1 MQLFIVDTRLILV
14 GYLTFILFTIV
25 NTLLN
30 MYRAPTVQKVF
41 RILELIAKRDKL
53 LTISDLSRELDI
65 SKSTVHGITRALESA
80 GAVVRDSKTKR
91 YTLGMTLFDLTRAG
105 HAHIDLKNLAR
116 PVIED
121 LMKSTQQSVFL
132 GIRSGD
138 HVSIIDIVEST
149 QDLKITAPV
158 GTRVPLLAGAIGKA
172 FLAAMDEN
180 RADAL
185 IRTIGLREFTDK
197 SIIDFSRYKKEVS
210 EARSSGYG
218 LDDEEYI
225 PGVRAVAAVIQSPP
239 EPMSA
244 VWVVGFTPS
253 MGAERMFDIAMETKR
268 AAKAISQKIAV
279 RPSHGQGK

>member
-1 MQLFIVDTRLILV
+1 
-14 GYLTFILFTIV
+14 
-25 NTLLN
+25 
-30 MYRAPTVQKVF
+30 MYRAPTVKKAFQ
-41 RILELIAKRDKL
+41 ILELIAKRDRL

-65 SKSTVHGITRALESA
+65 SKSTVHGIARALENA
-80 GAVVRDSKTKR
+80 GAVVRDAKTKR
-91 YTLGMTLFDLTRAG
+91 YTLGMTLFDLARAG
-105 HAHIDLKNLAR
+105 NSHVDLKDAAR
-116 PVIED
+116 PIIED
-121 LMKSTQQSVFL
+121 LMNSTQQSVFL

-158 GTRVPLLAGAIGKA
+158 GTRLPLLAGAIGKA
-172 FLAAMDEN
+172 FLAAMDESL
-180 RADAL
+180 ADAL
-185 IRTIGLREFTDK
+185 IQTIGLREFTKK
-197 SIIDFSRYKKEVS
+197 SIVDFSRYRKEVS

-225 PGVRAVAAVIQSPP
+225 PGVRAVAAVIPGAT

-253 MGAERMFDIAMETKR
+253 MGAERMYEIAIETKR

-279 RPSHGQGK
+279 RPPQGQGK